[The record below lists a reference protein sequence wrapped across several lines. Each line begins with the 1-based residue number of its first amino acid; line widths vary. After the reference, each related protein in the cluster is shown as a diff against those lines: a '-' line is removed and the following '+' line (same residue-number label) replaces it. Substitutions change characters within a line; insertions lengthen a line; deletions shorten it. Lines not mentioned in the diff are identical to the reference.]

1 MNINNLPDDIMT
13 IIFTFLLENSSERAR
28 SKSNITQHNVLLEV
42 CNYWNRLARQNC
54 LNLALF
60 KSIWPC
66 ENESSSNVNYYEKFS
81 LHQKVIHNNN
91 ILLIKKNWIEDF
103 TLSVNIWESNG
114 TCLFYSEGPI
124 GVESLNITQ
133 IRIAVLKSPSTKVFS
148 KEFSEIRT
156 DVEIQII
163 IKNVKTLKSALLYIT
178 DQYHVRKKSGRE
190 PGGYFNL
197 PNNSKFIA
205 DTSLI
210 IINQID
216 PKLKMDCYSCFDLV
230 PTGEKYKVHVN
241 ESDDN
246 KYISSQCLLFNSTL
260 PEMMNFILAL
270 NYI

>member
-1 MNINNLPDDIMT
+1 MNINNLPDEIIT
-13 IIFTFLLENSSERAR
+13 IIFTFLLENSPERAR
-28 SKSNITQHNVLLEV
+28 SKSNMTQHKTLLDV

-66 ENESSSNVNYYEKFS
+66 ENESGNNVNYYEKYS
-81 LHQKVIHNNN
+81 SHQKVIHNNN
-91 ILLIKKNWIEDF
+91 ILVIKKNWIEDF
-103 TLSVNIWESNG
+103 SLSVNIWDSNG

-124 GVESLNITQ
+124 GVENLETTQ
-133 IRIAVLKSPSTKVFS
+133 LRIAVLKSSSTKVFS

-178 DQYHVRKKSGRE
+178 DQYHVRKKSDRL

-210 IINQID
+210 LINQTN

-230 PTGEKYKVHVN
+230 PSGEKYKVQVN
-241 ESDDN
+241 ENN

-260 PEMMNFILAL
+260 TEMINFILAL
-270 NYI
+270 NYT